1 MSATL
6 PILSLPET
14 LRAAPRRAGAAQP
27 QFTYAAAGKRAF
39 DFASAL
45 FLLVL
50 FSPFLVAAA
59 IAVEATTPGPAFYV
73 QWRVGRRG
81 RLFRMFKLRSM
92 VADAESRTGPVWAQ
106 SADPRVT
113 TVGRFLRATHLDEL
127 PQLWNVLKGE
137 MSLVGPR
144 PERPVFVQD
153 FTRSIPCYAARHE
166 VLPGITGLA
175 QVRQGPDQT
184 VADVRRK
191 LRYDLL
197 YVRRLSFAADLKILA
212 ATLRTAVPAGSK
224 GETRP

>member
-1 MSATL
+1 MSANFPLLAL
-6 PILSLPET
+6 PDT
-14 LRAAPRRAGAAQP
+14 LRAAPRRQAAVP
-27 QFTYAAAGKRAF
+27 RPTYANAGKRVF

-45 FLLVL
+45 VMLVL
-50 FSPFLVAAA
+50 FSPFLLAAA
-59 IAVEATTPGPAFYV
+59 VVVEATSPGPAFYV
-73 QWRVGRRG
+73 QWRVGRHG

-106 SADPRVT
+106 SVDPRVT
-113 TVGRFLRATHLDEL
+113 PVGRFLRSTHLDEL

-153 FTRSIPCYAARHE
+153 FTRSIPRYAARHE

-184 VADVRRK
+184 IADVRRK

-197 YVRRLSFAADLKILA
+197 YVRRLSFAADLRIVI
-212 ATLRTAVPAGSK
+212 ATLRTASRPASEGAARS
-224 GETRP
+224 